1 MLMYKIGKKFFQKLQ
16 KSNNTYLTLRRKKI
30 DKILKQKEIAVKGDI
45 DDDIC
50 SETYNLY
57 LKNIKKYRLLRPQ
70 EEKKILKE
78 ISEGNMLAKEKLI
91 NANLR
96 LVISIAKK
104 YSFTRI
110 EFMDLIQTGNIGLI
124 EAIDNFDYSKGERFS
139 TYATFWIIKEINA
152 LTQEEYGLISIPN
165 SQKKNIKKFRK
176 AQYELYKESMVMPTD
191 EELAC
196 KMNISLKKV
205 KTIRSYIYEFVS
217 LYKEIDDETRVEDF
231 IQDDKVTEEIAIRSI
246 CKDDLKN
253 LIEDSGL
260 NEREMRI
267 FKMRYDIEND
277 QFNTLEYIASKS
289 NMVREAVRLNINK
302 SLVKIKNNLKKE
314 KNKDIML
321 FWN

>member
-1 MLMYKIGKKFFQKLQ
+1 M
-16 KSNNTYLTLRRKKI
+16 